1 MRFYRVERLGIS
13 GAASDGA
20 GCLLRPMLPLLRLGL
35 RRVALGL
42 RHGDPA
48 LAFAAVHALAAVL
61 RRLALGGAL
70 AGIDAG
76 TMHRRGIGGHGNAGE
91 SGREEHC
98 GGGGHCRI
106 R

>member
-1 MRFYRVERLGIS
+1 MWGGIS

-20 GCLLRPMLPLLRLGL
+20 DCLLRPMLPLLRLGL
-35 RRVALGL
+35 RCFAIGL
-42 RHGDPA
+42 RHGDPSLA
-48 LAFAAVHALAAVL
+48 LAAVHALAAVL
-61 RRLALGGAL
+61 RRLALGGAF

-76 TMHRRGIGGHGNAGE
+76 TMRRRGIGGHRNAGE
-91 SGREEHC
+91 SGREEHR